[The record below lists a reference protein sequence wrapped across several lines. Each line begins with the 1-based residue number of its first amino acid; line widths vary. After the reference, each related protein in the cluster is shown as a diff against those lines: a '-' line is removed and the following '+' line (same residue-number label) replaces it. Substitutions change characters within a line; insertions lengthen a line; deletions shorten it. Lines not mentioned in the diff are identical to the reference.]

1 MPDPSIRIYIG
12 TSQNVTRDLM
22 LAVHASLGLSL
33 PSVTMIPT
41 FNQIATDPRAE
52 YARNL
57 RS

>member
-1 MPDPSIRIYIG
+1 
-12 TSQNVTRDLM
+12 M
-22 LAVHASLGLSL
+22 LAAPASLGLSL

-41 FNQIATDPRAE
+41 FDQIATDPRAE